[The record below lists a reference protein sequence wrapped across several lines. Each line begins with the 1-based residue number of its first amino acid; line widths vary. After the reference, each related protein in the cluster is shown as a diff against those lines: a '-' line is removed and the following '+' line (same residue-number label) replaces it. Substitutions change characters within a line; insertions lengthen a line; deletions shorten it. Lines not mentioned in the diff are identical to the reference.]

1 MIFWWAASASC
12 SFVLE
17 VIHDIMISVLEVIR
31 DIMISVLEVIRDTL
45 VLEVCVVVG
54 ELFNREVL
62 LCKGA
67 SESKCCVIES
77 PSSGPAISAP
87 AKPPPILPPP
97 STTGKIQ

>member
-12 SFVLE
+12 SF
-17 VIHDIMISVLEVIR
+17 VLEVIR

-62 LCKGA
+62 LCK
-67 SESKCCVIES
+67 
-77 PSSGPAISAP
+77 
-87 AKPPPILPPP
+87 
-97 STTGKIQ
+97 